1 MLKLEL
7 VQRGRGRRER
17 KGDER
22 RSSTGSQDN
31 TRWRKGNELYLAD
44 DVQIVTERGRSE
56 RGESEKKERERSFAS
71 SRISVRNARTHP
83 ILPIVAQ
90 SCSILS
96 NKDREPKLSQSYN
109 PQHPK
114 KRR

>member
-56 RGESEKKERERSFAS
+56 RGESEKKERESEVS
-71 SRISVRNARTHP
+71 LPLVSPSEMHEP
-83 ILPIVAQ
+83 ILYYPLLPKVA
-90 SCSILS
+90 L
-96 NKDREPKLSQSYN
+96 Y
-109 PQHPK
+109 
-114 KRR
+114 